1 VNDAVYV
8 CENCGRLGPIHTFD
22 DECKPG
28 WTHGRLIKVES
39 IYGAEPERATV
50 LLFDAD
56 SAELIET
63 NTLGQ
68 ADYVITT
75 GPLRYI
81 DGEQHYPTKG
91 TVIITLKQGRP

>member
-1 VNDAVYV
+1 MCARTAGGS
-8 CENCGRLGPIHTFD
+8 GRSTPSTTSA
-22 DECKPG
+22 
-28 WTHGRLIKVES
+28 THGRLIKVES